1 MGYKRQNM
9 SYYLTKEQLKASL
22 NVGKS
27 VEQWLGTYEEY
38 EDVIIKWVR
47 VYSDKEGFHVIYI
60 ECYD

>member
-1 MGYKRQNM
+1 M